1 MKVWIASAVFF
12 GEAIGYPIYDMAA
25 FLAINRIELKE
36 LQKILAQ
43 LDEQCANMS
52 LSVKADLAET
62 MLRECEN
69 TK

>member
-1 MKVWIASAVFF
+1 
-12 GEAIGYPIYDMAA
+12 MAA